1 MSQYK
6 YDLQEHDEYII
17 EYLFT
22 IDETEEMFH
31 FLKHQENAF
40 YEADLMYNHEIEL
53 DEENEWILRFFISS
67 KDGQEE

>member
-40 YEADLMYNHEIEL
+40 YEADLMYNHEVEL
-53 DEENEWILRFFISS
+53 AEENEWILRFFISS
-67 KDGQEE
+67 KDGEA

>member
-1 MSQYK
+1 
-6 YDLQEHDEYII
+6 
-17 EYLFT
+17 LFT

>member
-6 YDLQEHDEYII
+6 YGLKPEEYIV

-22 IDETEEMFH
+22 VDETREMFR

-40 YEADLMYNHEIEL
+40 YEADLIYIHER
-53 DEENEWILRFFISS
+53 DHNEEEEWTLRFFISS
-67 KDGQEE
+67 KDGEA